1 MRENTRSSEFN
12 HANGVIGVRLKLIEQ
27 RFKSGL
33 SQQYFRRLS
42 VAKLAI
48 FLYVSR
54 IRGHVGLNF
63 IVQGFH

>member
-1 MRENTRSSEFN
+1 VNIRSSELY

-27 RFKSGL
+27 RLEVGL
-33 SQQYFRRLS
+33 SQQLFHTLS

-54 IRGHVGLNF
+54 T
-63 IVQGFH
+63 

>member
-1 MRENTRSSEFN
+1 MRENTRSSELN

-54 IRGHVGLNF
+54 I
-63 IVQGFH
+63 